1 VLVAGDSLL
10 PLLLG
15 TAVLALVSWLGATV
29 AVVVPS
35 ETTLLLLAPGVPVL
49 LVTPGIVMVLL
60 VASVAEV
67 LLQLPPGEQEELVS
81 TGGLLLGLPGVLVD
95 DSFTSEEVVVVLTG
109 GVAVDGGLLVLVLG
123 GWVLEA
129 VLQSNEMVGTWMLQ
143 LGLGL
148 LGWGG

>member
-1 VLVAGDSLL
+1 
-10 PLLLG
+10 
-15 TAVLALVSWLGATV
+15 V

-35 ETTLLLLAPGVPVL
+35 EAVLLLLLPGVPVL
-49 LVTPGIVMVLL
+49 LVTPGIVIVLL
-60 VASVAEV
+60 VASVEELLPQLLPGAQEV
-67 LLQLPPGEQEELVS
+67 LVS
-81 TGGLLLGLPGVLVD
+81 AGGLLLGLPGVLVD

-109 GVAVDGGLLVLVLG
+109 GVEVAGGLLVLVLG

-129 VLQSNEMVGTWMLQ
+129 VLQSKEMVGTWMLQ